1 MSIISML
8 NIIKWNLNVST
19 HLTLDMKNT
28 ISVNNIDNILCEPK
42 EKKVI

>member
-1 MSIISML
+1 ML

-19 HLTLDMKNT
+19 RLTLNMKNT